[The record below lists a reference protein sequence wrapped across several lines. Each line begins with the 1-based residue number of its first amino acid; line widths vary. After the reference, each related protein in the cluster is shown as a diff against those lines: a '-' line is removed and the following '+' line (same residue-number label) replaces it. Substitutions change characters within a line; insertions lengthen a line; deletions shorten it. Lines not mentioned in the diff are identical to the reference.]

1 MISRL
6 YPKVSTAKET
16 KSPNQV
22 TYTPMFPMGF
32 PWVFPFSPCFHPMF
46 AMSSFWRPRD
56 ASEVEFGGEGAA
68 AHGHLPSGDL
78 LTEPLAPLATKGGD
92 IEKPWVKL
100 MMVYGRYN
108 YS

>member
-6 YPKVSTAKET
+6 YPKVSTEKATFAE
-16 KSPNQV
+16 SSVIHPNV
-22 TYTPMFPMGF
+22 PHGF
-32 PWVFPFSPCFHPMF
+32 SMVFPFSPCFHPMF

-78 LTEPLAPLATKGGD
+78 LAEPLAPLATKGGD
-92 IEKPWVKL
+92 IEKPWVK
-100 MMVYGRYN
+100 M
-108 YS
+108 